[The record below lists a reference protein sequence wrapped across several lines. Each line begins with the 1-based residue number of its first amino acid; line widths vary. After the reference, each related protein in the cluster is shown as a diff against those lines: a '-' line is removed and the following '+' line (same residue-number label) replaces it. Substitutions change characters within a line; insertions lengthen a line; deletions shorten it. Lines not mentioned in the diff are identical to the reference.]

1 MGYTSVDVRSISD
14 SEKDK
19 PCYKAGDILISG
31 LTLPLSVRAQIIAIK
46 FSIKWLSETSDRKM
60 CKGVQET
67 LRLRRKNITSMPIKP
82 EGHIY
87 KRQRRH

>member
-19 PCYKAGDILISG
+19 PCHKAGDILISG

-60 CKGVQET
+60 CKGGARDVTFEEEKYHQYADKAGRT
-67 LRLRRKNITSMPIKP
+67 
-82 EGHIY
+82 HI
-87 KRQRRH
+87 